1 MKIQI
6 STSREDDNELQ
17 AVNGTAQKPREKVN
31 LFWILVAIA
40 ILVFGGYQ
48 LLSDPIKPIADANG
62 PDDYSLAVI
71 TDENIIKQDIG
82 AMNVSIVSGVFNPL
96 NAGVTFKS
104 SNFSGVYRIFLTNF
118 LFNSDFIM
126 DIAGFW
132 VNSGNFRMCIVNDG
146 KIIADVEPGMLV
158 DVALEDL
165 NGSFELV
172 IAGESADFEFTLD
185 RSFCESYGIVKEK

>member
-1 MKIQI
+1 MKIKFTTVQEEETTVETGS
-6 STSREDDNELQ
+6 STTQ
-17 AVNGTAQKPREKVN
+17 APRGKAN
-31 LFWILVAIA
+31 LLWIIVAIA
-40 ILVFGGYQ
+40 VLVFGGYS
-48 LLSDPIKPIADANG
+48 LLTSVPDPIKDTNG

-82 AMNVSIVSGVFNPL
+82 ARNVSIVSGSL
-96 NAGVTFKS
+96 NFLNSGVTIKS
-104 SNFSGVYRIFLTNF
+104 SDFTGVYRLFLTNF
-118 LFNSDFIM
+118 MFNSDFDM

-132 VNSGNFRMCIVNDG
+132 VNSGNFRMCIVNEG

-158 DVALEDL
+158 NVSLEDL

-185 RSFCESYGIVKEK
+185 RMFCEHYGIIEAE